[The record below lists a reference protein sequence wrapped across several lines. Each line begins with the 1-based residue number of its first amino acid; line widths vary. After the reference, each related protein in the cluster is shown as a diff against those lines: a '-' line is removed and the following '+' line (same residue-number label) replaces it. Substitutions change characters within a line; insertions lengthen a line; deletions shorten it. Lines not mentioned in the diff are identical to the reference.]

1 MIRTP
6 CLSKSDI
13 FLSSYALITVNHLK
27 RWNLP
32 KLIYYVVDQCG
43 IKSGLGLKVTIIPV
57 LDAYLLRNGMG
68 SGYSG
73 ETRIQMLEKLS
84 LSVKGL

>member
-1 MIRTP
+1 ME
-6 CLSKSDI
+6 
-13 FLSSYALITVNHLK
+13 
-27 RWNLP
+27 
-32 KLIYYVVDQCG
+32 DQCG
-43 IKSGLGLKVTIIPV
+43 IKSGSGLKVTIIPA